1 MPRLYSSRLVALTT
15 GLSEKWLD
23 NLLSHFEV
31 CGVTRG
37 RQGVGREITDDGLL
51 AIEVTRILVAEV
63 GASLETA
70 VELANRSIRSGTRTE
85 ARIATAS
92 GVTIVFHLASVEQRL
107 REQMVHA
114 VESVAHVRR
123 GRPPARGRTP
133 PQD

>member
-1 MPRLYSSRLVALTT
+1 MPRLYSSRLIALTT
-15 GLSEKWLD
+15 GLSDKWLD
-23 NLLSHFEV
+23 NLLSHFDV
-31 CGVTRG
+31 TGVTKG

-51 AIEVTRILVAEV
+51 AIELARIIVAEV

-70 VELANRSIRSGTRTE
+70 VDLANQAIRSRAQTE

-92 GVTIVFHLASVEQRL
+92 GVTIVFHLASIEQRL

-123 GRPPARGRTP
+123 GRPPARARTK
-133 PQD
+133 PQN